1 MTPYEL
7 LVDILDK
14 LRAEAPAAYKSY
26 HPDPEETEKLN
37 SARAKAFLHL
47 FLKVRF
53 GLLSFTERE
62 EYITEGGYDGGI
74 DAYYIDSE
82 RKTIYFLQAKF
93 RTNEKNF
100 EEKGID
106 PEELLMMDI
115 SRILEGETK
124 SEAGIDYNQ
133 KTLRMAKRIREIK
146 DIGRYNYMVVILANA
161 KGITRQKLVLLT
173 GGLPTE
179 LIDYKACYTKL
190 LFPLITGT
198 YYQAEQL
205 QLSLSLSN
213 KSAGAKISYTVNT
226 EFTKCEITVIFVP
239 TLEIAKAMFKYRNS
253 ILQYNPRSYLGH
265 EGKNVN
271 NEIRRSIEER
281 ATNEFALF
289 NNGLTVL
296 SDETYLNERIGQKD
310 RAQLIL
316 VNPQI
321 INGGQTAYTLS
332 IIYREN
338 LDKDVSHIFGEKE
351 VLVKIITFEGGEGLH
366 EEKKIQLIEDISRAT
381 NQQTT
386 VTIADRRSNERG
398 VKELQRKLFD
408 RTGLFIERKRG
419 EFEDGIREGYIKPS
433 EIIDRTLIFR
443 AAWITQ
449 GRLSEA
455 KQRKLVAKAN
465 YDDLMNVSEETI
477 DRYAFATQLLNKV
490 IHRDP
495 ERTARITLNLLA
507 RVYLGVTIGFKPE
520 LTLREREREAD
531 RIAVALDGIWDE
543 FKRFAKETFPTLESV
558 KRASKKLE
566 RNIELYMN
574 SPTFLSDVRNFIA
587 ESRPPTEPPLR

>member
-14 LRAEAPAAYKSY
+14 LRSEAPAAYRSY
-26 HPDPEETEKLN
+26 YPEPEETEKLN
-37 SARAKAFLHL
+37 SARAKAFLHMY
-47 FLKVRF
+47 LKVSF
-53 GLLSFTERE
+53 GLLSFAERE
-62 EYITEGGYDGGI
+62 EYITEGGYDGGV

-100 EEKGID
+100 EEKAID

-115 SRILEGETK
+115 SRILEGESK
-124 SEAGIDYNQ
+124 SEAGIEYNP
-133 KTLRMAKRIREIK
+133 KVLRMAKRIREIK
-146 DIGRYNYMVVILANA
+146 DIGRYNYTVVILANA

-179 LIDYKACYTKL
+179 LIDYKACYTRL

-198 YYQAEQL
+198 YYQADQL

-213 KSAGAKISYTVNT
+213 KSAGAKISYTVAT

-265 EGKNVN
+265 EGKGVN
-271 NEIRRSIEER
+271 DEIRRSIEER

-289 NNGLTVL
+289 NNGITVL

-338 LDKDVSHIFGEKE
+338 LDKDISKIFGEKE
-351 VLVKIITFEGGEGLH
+351 VLVKIITFEGGEGLS
-366 EEKKIQLIEDISRAT
+366 EEKKLQLIEDISRAT

-386 VTIADRRSNERG
+386 VTIADRRSNERS
-398 VKELQRKLFD
+398 VQELQKKLFD
-408 RTGLFIERKRG
+408 RTGLFVESKRG
-419 EFEDGIREGYIKPS
+419 EFDDELREGYIGSP
-433 EIIDRTLIFR
+433 EVIDRTLFSR
-443 AAWITQ
+443 AALTVQ
-449 GRLSEA
+449 GKIGKA
-455 KQRKLVAKAN
+455 KERKLVAKAN
-465 YDDLMNVSEETI
+465 YEDLIDVSEETL
-477 DRYAFATQLLNKV
+477 DRYAFAVQLLNKM
-490 IHRDP
+490 IHRDK
-495 ERTARITLNLLA
+495 ERPAKVTVNLLA
-507 RVYLGVTIGFKPE
+507 RVYFGVLLGFKPE
-520 LTLREREREAD
+520 LTLHEREQLVNN
-531 RIAVALDGIWDE
+531 IAVNLNRMWEE
-543 FKRFAKETFPTLESV
+543 FRNFLGDAFPKLEPGR
-558 KRASKKLE
+558 KAQKKLD
-566 RNIELYMN
+566 RQIEIYLN
-574 SPTFLSDVRNFIA
+574 GSSFTSDIGRFIA
-587 ESRPPTEPPLR
+587 QLPKANQANP

>member
-7 LVDILDK
+7 LIDILDT
-14 LRAEAPAAYKSY
+14 LRSEAPGAYKSY
-26 HPDPEETEKLN
+26 HPEPGDTDKLN

-53 GLLSFTERE
+53 GLLSFAERE
-62 EYITEGGYDGGI
+62 EYITEGGYDGGV

-100 EEKGID
+100 EEKAID

-124 SEAGIDYNQ
+124 SEAGIDYNP
-133 KTLRMAKRIREIK
+133 KILRMAKRIKEIS
-146 DIGRYNYMVVILANA
+146 DIGRYNYTVVILANA
-161 KGITRQKLVLLT
+161 KGVTRQKLVLLT
-173 GGLPTE
+173 SGLPAE
-179 LIDYKACYTKL
+179 LIDHKACYTKL

-265 EGKNVN
+265 EGKAVN
-271 NEIRRSIEER
+271 SEIRRSIEEK

-289 NNGLTVL
+289 NNGITIL

-316 VNPQI
+316 INPQI

-332 IIYREN
+332 VIYREN
-338 LDKDVSHIFGEKE
+338 LDKDFYQIFGEKE
-351 VLVKIITFEGGEGLH
+351 VLVKIITFEGGEGLS
-366 EEKKIQLIEDISRAT
+366 EKKKLELIENISRAT

-386 VTIADRRSNERG
+386 VTIADRRSNEQS
-398 VKELQRKLFD
+398 VQKLQKQLFD
-408 RTGLFIERKRG
+408 RTGLFMERKRG
-419 EFEDGIREGYIKPS
+419 EFEDGIREGYIRPS
-433 EIIDRTLIFR
+433 EIIDRTTFFR
-443 AAWITQ
+443 AAMTIQ
-449 GRLSEA
+449 GKFEMAL
-455 KQRKLVAKAN
+455 RKRLVAKAK
-465 YDDLMNVSEETI
+465 YEGLVNVPEETI
-477 DRYAFATQLLNKV
+477 DRFGFAIQLLSKM
-490 IHRDP
+490 IHRDKERP
-495 ERTARITLNLLA
+495 EGISIHLLA
-507 RVYLGVTIGFKPE
+507 KLYFGVQIGFKSD
-520 LTLREREREAD
+520 LTLQERAQEVD
-531 RIAVALDGIWDE
+531 KIAQDINSTWVE
-543 FKRFAKETFPTLESV
+543 FKSFASNSYPKFDLTKRGHKKFARDLENY
-558 KRASKKLE
+558 L
-566 RNIELYMN
+566 N
-574 SPTFLSDVRNFIA
+574 SPTFLLDVSNFLAKPREINQ
-587 ESRPPTEPPLR
+587 PHQ